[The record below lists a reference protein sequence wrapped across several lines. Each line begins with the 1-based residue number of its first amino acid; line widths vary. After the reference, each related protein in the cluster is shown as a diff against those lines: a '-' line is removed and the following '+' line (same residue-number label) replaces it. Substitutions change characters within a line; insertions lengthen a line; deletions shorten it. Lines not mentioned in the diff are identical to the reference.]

1 MPSEKRVGGSFRD
14 PNGFLFK
21 RKGQIFRQINLA
33 YRQDYELV
41 KKSGLYK
48 ELTSMGLLIS
58 HSEVRTKAPEPSR
71 AYRIIKPEQLKFISY
86 PYEWSFSQLKDA
98 ALLTLELQKRALA
111 RGLWLKDAATTNI
124 QFHLGRP
131 MLVDSLSF
139 EAYPEGQPWVAY
151 RQFCQHFLA
160 PLALMTTRDVHLS
173 QLLRIYIDGIP
184 LDLTSRL
191 LPWRSRLN
199 LGLLTHIHWHAT
211 AQERYAGQAVPKQ
224 PGRAGMSKIALQ
236 GLVDHLER
244 TVKGLDWR
252 PSGTAWSDYSSET
265 SYIPRAATHKH
276 KIVDQYIERTKAKV
290 LWDLGAN
297 VGLYSRLASKHGIF
311 TVAVDSD
318 PAAVELNYLQVKKD
332 GEQNLLPLAMDLTNP
347 SASIGW
353 ANAEQQSII
362 ERGPADAV
370 MALALIHH
378 LAIANNVPMGRI
390 AEFFSRLGSWL
401 IIEFV
406 PKSDP
411 QVQRLLAA
419 RKDIFTDYHPEGFRA
434 AFKRH
439 YQIVADS
446 VIRDSERSIF
456 LMRRRG

>member
-1 MPSEKRVGGSFRD
+1 MPSEPRIGGSFRD
-14 PNGFLFK
+14 PSGFLFK
-21 RKGQIFRQINLA
+21 HKGEVFRQVNSS
-33 YRQDYELV
+33 YRQEYELF

-48 ELTSMGLLIS
+48 ELTDEGLLIS
-58 HSEVRTKAPEPSR
+58 HREVNLNAADPRR
-71 AYRIIKPEQLKFISY
+71 AYKILKPTQLEFITY

-98 ALLTLELQKRALA
+98 ALLTLELQKRALV
-111 RGLWLKDAATTNI
+111 RRLWLKDAATTNI
-124 QFHLGRP
+124 QFHGGRP

-160 PLALMTTRDVHLS
+160 PLALMTTRDVRLS
-173 QLLRIYIDGIP
+173 QLLRVHTDGIP
-184 LDLTSRL
+184 LDLASRL
-191 LPWRSRLN
+191 LPWQTRLN
-199 LGLLTHIHWHAT
+199 LGLLTHIHLHAA
-211 AQERYAGQAVPKQ
+211 AQERYAGKAVPKQ
-224 PGRAGMSKIALQ
+224 QGHRGVSKI
-236 GLVDHLER
+236 GLLGLIDNLER
-244 TVKGLDWR
+244 TVRGLHWK
-252 PSGTAWSDYSSET
+252 PAGTAWGDYTCET
-265 SYIPRAATHKH
+265 SYSQKAAKH
-276 KIVDQYIERTKAKV
+276 KKQIVSEFIDRTKAKT

-297 VGLYSRLASKHGIF
+297 VGLYSRLASQRGIF

-332 GEQNLLPLAMDLTNP
+332 REQNLLPVTIDLTNP

-353 ANAEQQSII
+353 ANEEQQSLI
-362 ERGPADAV
+362 ERGPADAI

-378 LAIANNVPMGRI
+378 FAIANNVPMDRV
-390 AEFFSRLGSWL
+390 AKFFGRLGAWL

-419 RKDIFTDYHPEGFRA
+419 RKDIFTDFHLEGFRA

-439 YQIVADS
+439 YRIVAES
-446 VIRDSERSIF
+446 AIRDSERRIF
-456 LMRRRG
+456 LLRRSG